1 MTPTQPVPSAE
12 DAEDAEDAECL
23 VLTRRLRRRGT
34 LVLAAFALLWAFTA
48 ASGTGSATDVVPVA
62 VEAAAVLVTAVAIHL
77 GRREGAAPSPR
88 TVSLPANWARG
99 VGLVN
104 AAEVLAIL
112 AVIAA
117 TAGSGHS
124 RYVPAAVAL
133 VVGLHFFPLARLYDQ
148 RQYRWTGALLS
159 AVAVLGF
166 VLTAAGLPGGT
177 LRIVVGLGCALVLW
191 ATAYHLALR
200 G

>member
-1 MTPTQPVPSAE
+1 MN
-12 DAEDAEDAECL
+12 
-23 VLTRRLRRRGT
+23 
-34 LVLAAFALLWAFTA
+34 
-48 ASGTGSATDVVPVA
+48 
-62 VEAAAVLVTAVAIHL
+62 
-77 GRREGAAPSPR
+77 
-88 TVSLPANWARG
+88 LPANWARG

-104 AAEVLAIL
+104 AAEAVAIA

-117 TAGSGHS
+117 TAGSGHV
-124 RYVPAAVAL
+124 RALPAAVAL

-159 AVAVLGF
+159 AVALVGL
-166 VLTAAGLPGGT
+166 VLTAAGLPGET

-191 ATAYHLALR
+191 GTAYHLALK

>member
-1 MTPTQPVPSAE
+1 MTRTQRVPATL
-12 DAEDAEDAECL
+12 DDDEC
-23 VLTRRLRRRGT
+23 VELTRRLRRRGT
-34 LVLAAFALLWAFTA
+34 VVLSVFALLWAFTG
-48 ASGTGSATDVVPVA
+48 ASGTGTATDVVPV
-62 VEAAAVLVTAVAIHL
+62 VLEVAAVLVTAVAIHV
-77 GRREGAAPSPR
+77 GHRKDAAPSPR

-104 AAEVLAIL
+104 AAEVAAIA

-117 TAGSGHS
+117 TAGSGHV
-124 RYVPAAVAL
+124 RVVPAAVAL

-159 AVAVLGF
+159 AVALVGL
-166 VLTAAGLPGGT
+166 VLTAGGLPGET

-191 ATAYHLALR
+191 GTAYHLALK